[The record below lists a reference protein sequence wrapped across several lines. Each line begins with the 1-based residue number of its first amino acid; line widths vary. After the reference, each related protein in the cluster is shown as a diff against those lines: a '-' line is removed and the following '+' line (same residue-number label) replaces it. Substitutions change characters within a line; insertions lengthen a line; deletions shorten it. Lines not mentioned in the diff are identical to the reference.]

1 MSFSGSPVV
10 KLYDFNEFTTYSGG
24 NETLFAKNRR
34 FPKNYEITWKKDNQ
48 KLNITDPKYKG
59 SKHDDRR
66 PVLHINN
73 IKKED
78 EGTYTIEV
86 NNELGKGQC
95 SIKLVVAKGKIYLI
109 Y

>member
-1 MSFSGSPVV
+1 MSSSGSPVV
-10 KLYDFNEFTTYSGG
+10 TIPWNERTTYLGG
-24 NETLFAKNRR
+24 NETLTANNRG
-34 FPKNYEITWKKDNQ
+34 FPTKFEIIWKKDNQ

-59 SKHDDRR
+59 SKNDNRF

-73 IKKED
+73 INKED

-86 NNELGKGQC
+86 NNELGKGQS
-95 SIKLVVAKGKIYLI
+95 SIKLVVVKGKIYLI